1 MTNFGGKTKS
11 KRISELV
18 RNQSSSDQTDQDSNH
33 GLERITSFKQCKEV
47 LSILLA
53 QIGNARIR
61 NMYKERLMDYL
72 NRQEATIKQLGIKNH
87 LLLNGTSQKYDDH
100 IQAMADLYD
109 NHDIVS
115 PPHQH
120 TERSE
125 DAK

>member
-18 RNQSSSDQTDQDSNH
+18 KDQSSSDQTDQGSNH
-33 GLERITSFKQCKEV
+33 GLERITSFKECKEV

-61 NMYKERLMDYL
+61 NMYKGRLMDYL
-72 NRQEATIKQLGIKNH
+72 NHQEAIIRQLGIKNH
-87 LLLNGTSQKYDDH
+87 LLLHGTSQKYDDH

-109 NHDIVS
+109 KHDIVS
-115 PPHQH
+115 PPHQYI
-120 TERSE
+120 ERSE